1 MNTKP
6 FEESVTSK
14 ATGEEANISER
25 SEIAESDSKKKYLNW
40 SLCKT

>member
-14 ATGEEANISER
+14 ATGEQANLSER
-25 SEIAESDSKKKYLNW
+25 NKIAESD
-40 SLCKT
+40 CKENE